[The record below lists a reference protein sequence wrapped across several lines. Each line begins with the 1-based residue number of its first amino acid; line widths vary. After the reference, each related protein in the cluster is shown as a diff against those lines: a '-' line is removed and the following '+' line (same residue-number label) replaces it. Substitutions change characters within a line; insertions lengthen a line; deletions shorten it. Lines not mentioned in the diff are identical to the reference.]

1 MRESRGR
8 SEAQKQSENENKTKN
23 ENENG
28 KQTKTKR
35 KVDTRGHGVVCNVAV
50 VWEVLAVVDVVVA
63 PLLLRH
69 YCRSGVVVVAV
80 VVIVVVI
87 GIVAIA

>member
-1 MRESRGR
+1 M
-8 SEAQKQSENENKTKN
+8 
-23 ENENG
+23 
-28 KQTKTKR
+28 
-35 KVDTRGHGVVCNVAV
+35 
-50 VWEVLAVVDVVVA
+50 VDVVVA